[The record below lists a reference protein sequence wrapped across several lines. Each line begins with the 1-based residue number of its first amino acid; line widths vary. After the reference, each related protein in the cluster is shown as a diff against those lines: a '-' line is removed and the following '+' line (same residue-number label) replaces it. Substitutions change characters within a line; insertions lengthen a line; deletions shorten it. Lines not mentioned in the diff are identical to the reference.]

1 MLESAQALLGGVL
14 TFFYM
19 SIIDRYVFV
28 EWAKVFLVTIAVTL
42 GILLLHDMY
51 NDLGDML
58 NYGASVATIIYYYWL
73 LLPTF
78 IPVVLPISLLISV
91 IFVLGNFH
99 KNNEI
104 TAMRASGMNVFRI
117 TRSLWFAGLML
128 SFFLFWI
135 NSHLVPSSVEKAKN
149 LFDDMRYA
157 SQKTK
162 ADSADNIGKISLL
175 CFNNRADS
183 RMWFLNR
190 YSPATQRAYGVEIH
204 NIAPNGFESSK
215 ILAREG
221 VYDDVD
227 KCWFFTDGQEIFFDE
242 NTGKQ
247 IKNEVFKKRYYRN
260 YKEDPDIMKLSMSR
274 PKDLS
279 LFELQKLLAA
289 SGDSD
294 SEAMRPFAVKLA
306 SNWASPFACLIV
318 VAIAIPFS
326 IAGVRTN
333 PMVGVSKTAALFFSY
348 YILDSVFN
356 ALGANGTLPVTLAA
370 WIPNV
375 AMLVFALSLYRKD
388 I

>member
-1 MLESAQALLGGVL
+1 
-14 TFFYM
+14 M

-28 EWAKVFLVTIAVTL
+28 EWAKVFFVTIAVTL

-58 NYGASVATIIYYYWL
+58 NFGASVPTIIYYYWL

-135 NSHLVPSSVEKAKN
+135 SSHLVPSSVEKAKN
-149 LFDDMRYA
+149 LFADIRHEA
-157 SQKTK
+157 QKTK
-162 ADSADNIGKISLL
+162 AGSADNIDKISLL

-227 KCWFFTDGQEIFFDE
+227 KCWFFIQGQEIFFDAE
-242 NTGKQ
+242 SGKQ
-247 IKNEVFKKRYYRN
+247 IKNEVFEKRYYRN

-279 LFELQKLLAA
+279 LFELQKLLNA

-375 AMLVFALSLYRKD
+375 AMLLFALTLYRKD